1 MCSVLKILSCVIV
14 RMKEVLKKTVVGYY
28 FSTTWAEVIFRVE
41 WSVIRVMAVD
51 WHIFHLTLSWLLLK
65 LLTWSS
71 KLKPQF
77 FSSTHALTITIRE
90 LQIPLG
96 SNYLKGESDK
106 NPMKVLVLI
115 ENPSKISSCLTLLKC
130 TVLGTKVVENYCGY
144 GQVEIS
150 GLKLENVGS
159 MFWRPLLILPL

>member
-65 LLTWSS
+65 YLTWSS

-77 FSSTHALTITIRE
+77 FSSAHALTITIGE

-96 SNYLKGESDK
+96 SNYLKGQSDK

-115 ENPSKISSCLTLLKC
+115 ENSSKISSCLTLLKC
-130 TVLGTKVVENYCGY
+130 TVLVTKVVENCCGY
-144 GQVEIS
+144 GRIGIS
-150 GLKLENVGS
+150 SLRARSFGIIPE
-159 MFWRPLLILPL
+159 